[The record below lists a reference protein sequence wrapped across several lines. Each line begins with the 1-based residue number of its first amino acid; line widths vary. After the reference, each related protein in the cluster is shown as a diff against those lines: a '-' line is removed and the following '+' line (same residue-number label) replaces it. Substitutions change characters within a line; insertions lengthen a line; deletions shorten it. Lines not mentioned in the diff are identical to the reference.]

1 MVVEEKM
8 LGLIPLLKK
17 PKSFG
22 RWDSYAVVI
31 TDQRTIFAQ
40 MTANMLKEAA
50 MEAQKKGKE
59 EGKNFF
65 ARWADQLKATMA
77 YSNRYWEIT
86 PEAALN
92 ENPGNFAIPNQD
104 IKQIKIKRKT
114 QSSWGQEVDQ
124 TITEVKIE
132 ATTKKETYTIDTYS
146 KEMVDMLKGVFGD
159 RVKT

>member
-1 MVVEEKM
+1 M

-17 PKSFG
+17 PKLFG
-22 RWDSYAVVI
+22 RWDSYALVI

-40 MTANMLKEAA
+40 LTANMLKEAA
-50 MEAQKKGKE
+50 MEAQKTGKE

-65 ARWADQLKATMA
+65 ARWADQLKATLA

-114 QSSWGQEVDQ
+114 QSNWGDDVDQ
-124 TITEVKIE
+124 IIAEVRIE
-132 ATTKKETYTIDTYS
+132 ATTKKENYTVDTYS